1 MRFDIDLNGK
11 YIPTDRSWQF
21 GIGNDHAFQLLRK
34 DVLEHLKLAH
44 DKLGIKYV
52 RFHGIFD
59 DDMQVVQRLSDL
71 SAFRVLPNCE
81 KIKELSFKQ
90 IAVVLD
96 NILEIGM
103 KPFVELSFMPTALS
117 SSDKTGLRYRANI
130 NMPADLN
137 EWAEFIKKFI
147 IFIRDRYGK
156 EEVRSWY
163 FEVWNEPDLPIFF
176 SGTMQDYFA
185 LYKATATAIKEVDGK
200 LRVGGPATSA
210 CKWIDEF
217 LTFCEESGSPC
228 DFVSTHH
235 YPGDAFGNSLDGK
248 EPRQMGKIA
257 QECADNNIPLGQ
269 ALEKLFYVPSEIAS
283 KTKGEFIQM
292 EKDAVSAAKGKPL
305 FITEWNS
312 CSVNPAPIHDE
323 KFSSA
328 FVIKSVM
335 DKNPAIQAYM
345 FWCCSDVFE
354 EIFNLNKPFHGSF
367 GIVNNDGIPKPNFWA
382 FWLLSRLYDER
393 LSQPVTNDN
402 VEYAVFKAGD
412 KKQILVYSQNFNP
425 VSNDEYEIELNVNVH
440 CNKVRV
446 IKIDDLN
453 ANPKRIWNSMSSP
466 DTITKEQAEL
476 IMFRSKPAKK
486 AQTYKTDEKS
496 TVFKL
501 SIRTNDVALIE
512 FE

>member
-34 DVLEHLKLAH
+34 DVIGHLKLAH

-52 RFHGIFD
+52 RFHGIFN

-71 SAFRVLPNCE
+71 PPFRVLPDCE
-81 KIKELSFKQ
+81 KIRELSFKH
-90 IAVVLD
+90 IAVVFD

-117 SSDKTGLRYRANI
+117 SSDKTGLRYKANI

-147 IFIRDRYGK
+147 CFIEERYGK

-185 LYKATATAIKEVDGK
+185 LYKATATAVKEVDGK

-217 LTFCEESGSPC
+217 LAFCEESGSPC

-235 YPGDAFGNSLDGK
+235 YPGDAFGNSLDDR

-257 QECADNNIPLGQ
+257 RECADNNVALGT
-269 ALEKLFYVPSEIAS
+269 ALERLFYEPAEVAS
-283 KTKGEFIQM
+283 RKKGEFIQM
-292 EKDAVSAAKGKPL
+292 EKAAVCSAKGLPL

-335 DKNPAIQAYM
+335 DKKPAIQGYM

-367 GIVNNDGIPKPNFWA
+367 GIVTNDGIPKPNFWA
-382 FWLLSRLYDER
+382 FWLLSRLYDDR
-393 LSQPVTNDN
+393 LSLPVTNDK
-402 VEYAVFKAGD
+402 VEYAVFKNGS
-412 KKQILVYSQNFNP
+412 KKQILVYAQDFNP
-425 VSNDEYEIELNVNVH
+425 LSDNEYEVELYVNSP

-446 IKIDDLN
+446 LKIDDIN
-453 ANPKRIWNSMSSP
+453 ANPKRAWKSMGCP
-466 DTITKEQAEL
+466 DILTKEQVEL
-476 IMFRSKPAKK
+476 VKIRSKATKK
-486 AQTYKTDEKS
+486 TLVHKTDGNS
-496 TVFKL
+496 TLFRL
-501 SIRTNDVALIE
+501 SVSSNDVALIE